1 MNLLE
6 VIGQLSDKVTLKQ
19 AKKAFL
25 KRAIDSLRSDESLHK
40 DELKEEIDS
49 LLNQVLDIETWLD
62 FQAVCY
68 EYNDDDSEDFDNWI
82 LELAE

>member
-25 KRAIDSLRSDESLHK
+25 KRAIDSLRSVNLYIK
-40 DELKEEIDS
+40 MNLKKK
-49 LLNQVLDIETWLD
+49 
-62 FQAVCY
+62 
-68 EYNDDDSEDFDNWI
+68 
-82 LELAE
+82 